1 MSIPAAAKEMLKWVH
16 RPLVTIEELW
26 VDQDF
31 AYLKDPTAAKGPTM
45 AEIVLYQFLE
55 FTKDCY
61 GVDMTMGSGAT
72 KKDAYGREV
81 VEKYPKLQE
90 FFKAFRTRESARTD
104 PDKRK

>member
-1 MSIPAAAKEMLKWVH
+1 LSLADQLTECWNPVRTFGIGAGTMSIPAAAKEMLKWVH

-26 VDQDF
+26 VDRDF

-81 VEKYPKLQE
+81 VEK
-90 FFKAFRTRESARTD
+90 
-104 PDKRK
+104 